1 MSKNLHGKSTLQY
14 FHVSYEMDGNN
25 GKKENKWGLES
36 LTSTYH
42 RHYKCYLSSA
52 RMYLLFL
59 HNMVLTTKGQEMKK
73 KHGHEIA

>member
-1 MSKNLHGKSTLQY
+1 MQY

-42 RHYKCYLSSA
+42 RHYKYYLSSA
-52 RMYLLFL
+52 KMYLFFL
-59 HNMVLTTKGQEMKK
+59 HNMVLTTKGQEMEENVVTKLLDVFC
-73 KHGHEIA
+73 EPIIWQ